1 LDLPLEN
8 IKYHATPQLECSL
21 LCKDDTDNF
30 SKYLMQKP
38 WLAFTLHFIPFSTVI
53 FVLRQKI
60 KINSD
65 CIAVE
70 IDYCQTMDLT
80 DIL

>member
-1 LDLPLEN
+1 
-8 IKYHATPQLECSL
+8 
-21 LCKDDTDNF
+21 
-30 SKYLMQKP
+30 MQKP

>member
-1 LDLPLEN
+1 
-8 IKYHATPQLECSL
+8 
-21 LCKDDTDNF
+21 
-30 SKYLMQKP
+30 MQKP

-53 FVLRQKI
+53 FVSSQKI

-70 IDYCQTMDLT
+70 IDHWKTMDLT
-80 DIL
+80 EIL